1 MIYTDKFCV
10 EAPRD
15 LMLGLNGFLICSR
28 IKISLALQ
36 KRGTMN
42 QFTNEEL
49 LDLVQKAT
57 SGDKKSLETIVL
69 GIQDMVF
76 NLSLRMLG
84 TFHDAEDATQDI
96 LLQVITHLSS
106 FRGESSFS
114 TWVFSI
120 ATNHLKNYQKHMFA
134 KFPLS
139 FEFYGDDIK
148 NAKINDVP
156 DLTQNVEQSIL
167 AEELKLSCT
176 NVMLQCLDAESRC
189 IFILGTMFKL
199 DSRIAGDILGIT
211 PEAYR
216 QRLSRVR
223 KKVGDFLKEYCG
235 EYGNGTCHCAD
246 RVNYAIQNRRI
257 NPTQMDFTTA
267 VPKKMTDFKEAM
279 EEIDGISHEFSF
291 CKTYQSPGN
300 LKKFIEDFLNGPSF
314 SVVGNA

>member
-1 MIYTDKFCV
+1 
-10 EAPRD
+10 
-15 LMLGLNGFLICSR
+15 
-28 IKISLALQ
+28 
-36 KRGTMN
+36 MN
-42 QFTNEEL
+42 HLTNEESS
-49 LDLVQKAT
+49 DLIQKAT
-57 SGDKKSLETIVL
+57 AGDKKALETVL
-69 GIQDMVF
+69 IGVQDLIF

-84 TFHDAEDATQDI
+84 TFPDAEDATQDI
-96 LLQVITHLSS
+96 LLKIITHLSS
-106 FRGESSFS
+106 FKGESSFS

-120 ATNHLKNYQKHMFA
+120 ASNHLKSYQKHMFA

-139 FEFYGDDIK
+139 FEFYGDDIR
-148 NAKINDVP
+148 NADINDVP
-156 DLTQNVEQSIL
+156 DLTQNVERSDL

-189 IFILGTMFKL
+189 IFILGTMFKV

-223 KKVGDFLKEYCG
+223 KKVADFLKEYCG
-235 EYGNGTCHCAD
+235 EYGNGTCRCSD
-246 RVNYAIQNRRI
+246 RVDYAIQNHRL
-257 NPTQMDFTTA
+257 NPEQLDFTA
-267 VPKKMTDFKEAM
+267 AIPKKMLDVREAM

-291 CKTYQSPGN
+291 CKTYQSPEG

>member
-1 MIYTDKFCV
+1 
-10 EAPRD
+10 
-15 LMLGLNGFLICSR
+15 
-28 IKISLALQ
+28 
-36 KRGTMN
+36 MN
-42 QFTNEEL
+42 HLTNEESS
-49 LDLVQKAT
+49 DLIQKAT
-57 SGDKKSLETIVL
+57 AGDKKALETVL
-69 GIQDMVF
+69 IGVQDLIF

-84 TFHDAEDATQDI
+84 TFPDAEDATQDI
-96 LLQVITHLSS
+96 LLKIITHLSS
-106 FRGESSFS
+106 FKGESSFS

-120 ATNHLKNYQKHMFA
+120 ASNHLKSYQKHMFA

-139 FEFYGDDIK
+139 FEFYGDDIR
-148 NAKINDVP
+148 NADINDVP
-156 DLTQNVEQSIL
+156 DLTQNVERSVL

-189 IFILGTMFKL
+189 IFILGTMFKV

-223 KKVGDFLKEYCG
+223 KKVADFLKEYCG
-235 EYGNGTCHCAD
+235 EYGNGTCRCSD
-246 RVNYAIQNRRI
+246 RVDYAIQNHRL
-257 NPTQMDFTTA
+257 NPEQLDFTA
-267 VPKKMTDFKEAM
+267 AIPKKMRDVREAM

-291 CKTYQSPGN
+291 CKTYQSPEG

>member
-1 MIYTDKFCV
+1 
-10 EAPRD
+10 
-15 LMLGLNGFLICSR
+15 
-28 IKISLALQ
+28 
-36 KRGTMN
+36 MN
-42 QFTNEEL
+42 HLTNEESS
-49 LDLVQKAT
+49 DLIQKAT
-57 SGDKKSLETIVL
+57 AGDKKALETVL
-69 GIQDMVF
+69 IGVQDLIF

-84 TFHDAEDATQDI
+84 TFPDAEDATQDI
-96 LLQVITHLSS
+96 LLKIITHLSS
-106 FRGESSFS
+106 FKGESSFS

-120 ATNHLKNYQKHMFA
+120 ASNHLKSYQKHMFA

-139 FEFYGDDIK
+139 FEFYGDDIR
-148 NAKINDVP
+148 NADVNDVP
-156 DLTQNVEQSIL
+156 DLTQNVERSVL

-189 IFILGTMFKL
+189 IFILGTMFKV

-223 KKVGDFLKEYCG
+223 KKVADFLKEYCG
-235 EYGNGTCHCAD
+235 EYGNGTCRCSD
-246 RVNYAIQNRRI
+246 RVDYAIQNHRL
-257 NPTQMDFTTA
+257 NPEQLDFTA
-267 VPKKMTDFKEAM
+267 AIPKKMLDVREAM

-291 CKTYQSPGN
+291 CKTYQSPEG